1 MLAGQ
6 KRRQPLL
13 TAPDASTGTINGG
26 GTTTQ
31 ASRAEVLEAALQKGD
46 RELVASVQAFCEMRL
61 QNQTSVADIMNK
73 LRTKDSQ
80 KKAFK
85 QSVFGFLKQGD
96 KKSVQVDV
104 GGTAIQALI
113 KQKYEYEVP
122 TLVLLQKIEVDF
134 DKVIRM
140 DAESGNAFMFK
151 TLQVAR
157 RKTKH
162 LLEVKKC
169 GIRNIKKL
177 PTITDR
183 AFADAVKQ
191 VYELDNETKRLRRQK
206 KSYENNKQ
214 TCYLESI
221 AFLQRRKLSAQT
233 VNIRDD
239 TGAIKNKVLIRL
251 KKPAKAK
258 TLSGRDLKVFVQET
272 LETLRQK
279 SAQLQSSDAR
289 TLFNEALMNR
299 IYDHQESSKNQQLQ
313 LHYEIV

>member
-6 KRRQPLL
+6 KRRQPS
-13 TAPDASTGTINGG
+13 ASSASDASSINGG

-31 ASRAEVLEAALQKGD
+31 ASRADVLEAALKKDD

-61 QNQTSVADIMNK
+61 QNQTSVADIMTK
-73 LRTKDSQ
+73 LRTKDNQ

-85 QSVFGFLKQGD
+85 ESVFGFLKQGD

-113 KQKYEYEVP
+113 KQKYEYDVP
-122 TLVLLQKIEVDF
+122 TLVLLQQIELDF
-134 DKVIRM
+134 DKVMRM

-162 LLEVKKC
+162 VLEVKKC

-177 PTITDR
+177 PSITDR

-191 VYELDNETKRLRRQK
+191 VYELENQTKNLRRQK
-206 KSYENNKQ
+206 KTYENNKQ
-214 TCYLESI
+214 KCYLESI

-233 VNIRDD
+233 INIRSDS
-239 TGAIKNKVLIRL
+239 GAIKNKVLIRL

-258 TLSGRDLKVFVQET
+258 TLAGKDLKIFVRET

-279 SAQLQSSDAR
+279 SAQHQSSDAR

-299 IYDHQESSKNQQLQ
+299 IYDHQESSKNKQLQ